1 MHPNTIPDVLMKY
14 IHDYENWWQFR
25 YDTAELMKPL
35 ASVRTKQGLLLGKL
49 SALGF
54 SVQTKTALESLS
66 LDILK
71 SSEIEG
77 EMLPLD
83 HVRSSLARRLGIEEA
98 GLPEP
103 SRYIEGIVDMMMDAT
118 HNYSAMLTDERLFG
132 WHNVLFPTGRSGL
145 YKIDVAK
152 YRTGDMQVVSGAM
165 GKERVHYQAPSAERV
180 PQEMKRFID
189 WVNKENSLDAVLK
202 AAIAHLWF
210 VTIHP
215 FDDGNG
221 RIARA
226 IADMLLARADDTP
239 LRFYSMSNIIC
250 QRRKSYY
257 EVLERTQH
265 GEGDIT
271 EWLLW
276 FLQSLDAAITETET
290 TLSSV
295 IRKASFWEQ
304 NDQATFNP
312 RQRKILNML
321 FNGFE
326 GNLNTGRWSRICK
339 CSRDTALHDV
349 NDLVAKGILKKG
361 EGGGRSTSYQL
372 V

>member
-1 MHPNTIPDVLMKY
+1 MY
-14 IHDYENWWQFR
+14 IHEYDNWWQFR
-25 YDTAELMKPL
+25 YDANALIAPL
-35 ASVRTKQGLLLGKL
+35 AHVRAMQGQLLGKL

-54 SVQTKTALESLS
+54 SIQSKTALENLS
-66 LDILK
+66 LNILK

-77 EMLPLD
+77 EILPLD

-118 HNYSAMLTDERLFG
+118 QNYALPLTDERLFG

-165 GKERVHYQAPSAERV
+165 GMERVHYQAPSAERI
-180 PQEMKRFID
+180 PQEMQRFFD
-189 WVNKENSLDAVLK
+189 WFNSKNDIDAVLK
-202 AAIAHLWF
+202 SAIAHLWF

-226 IADMLLARADDTP
+226 IADMLLARADGTP

-250 QRRKSYY
+250 QRRKYYY
-257 EVLERTQH
+257 EVLEHAQH
-265 GEGDIT
+265 GDGDIT

-276 FLQSLDAAITETET
+276 FLDS
-290 TLSSV
+290 LSSAIAATEATLTSV
-295 IRKASFWEQ
+295 IKKAKFWETYESI
-304 NDQATFNP
+304 DFNP

-321 FNGFE
+321 LDGFD

-339 CSRDTALHDV
+339 CSRDTALRDA
-349 NDLVAKGILKKG
+349 NDLIAKGVLKRN
-361 EGGGRSTSYQL
+361 ESGGRSTAYIL

>member
-1 MHPNTIPDVLMKY
+1 MTMY
-14 IHDYENWWQFR
+14 IHDYDNWWQFR
-25 YDTAELMKPL
+25 YDTSVLMKPL

-49 SALGF
+49 STLGF
-54 SVQTKTALESLS
+54 SVQAKTALASLS

-77 EMLPLD
+77 ERLPLD
-83 HVRSSLARRLGIEEA
+83 HIRSSLARRLGIEEA

-103 SRYIEGIVDMMMDAT
+103 SRYVDGIVDMMMDAT
-118 HNYSAMLTDERLFG
+118 RNYSAALTEERLFG

-145 YKIDVAK
+145 YKIDVAR

-165 GKERVHYQAPSAERV
+165 GKERIHYQAPSAERV
-180 PQEMKRFID
+180 PQEMKRFMD
-189 WVNKENSLDAVLK
+189 WVNEETNTDGVLK

-226 IADMLLARADDTP
+226 IADMLLTRADGTP

-250 QRRKSYY
+250 ERRKSYY
-257 EVLERTQH
+257 DVLERTQH
-265 GEGDIT
+265 GDGDIT

-276 FLQSLDAAITETET
+276 FLESLDAAIATTET
-290 TLSSV
+290 TLTSV
-295 IRKASFWEQ
+295 ISKAKFWEKNEQ
-304 NDQATFNP
+304 MDFNP
-312 RQRKILNML
+312 RQRKIINILL
-321 FNGFE
+321 DGFD
-326 GNLNTGRWSRICK
+326 GNLNTSRWSRICK
-339 CSRDTALHDV
+339 CSRDTALHDA
-349 NDLVAKGILKKG
+349 NDLVARGILKRSDS
-361 EGGGRSTSYQL
+361 GGRSTSYQL
-372 V
+372 A

>member
-1 MHPNTIPDVLMKY
+1 MY
-14 IHDYENWWQFR
+14 IHEYDNWWQFR
-25 YDTAELMKPL
+25 YDAEALIAPL
-35 ASVRTKQGLLLGKL
+35 AHTRAMQGQLLGKL

-54 SVQTKTALESLS
+54 SIQSKTALENLS
-66 LDILK
+66 LNILK

-77 EMLPLD
+77 EILPLD

-118 HNYSAMLTDERLFG
+118 QNYAMPLTDERLFG

-152 YRTGDMQVVSGAM
+152 YRTGEMQVVSGAM
-165 GKERVHYQAPSAERV
+165 GKERVHYQAPSAVRV
-180 PQEMKRFID
+180 PQEMKRLMD
-189 WVNKENSLDAVLK
+189 WVNKENDVDAVLK

-226 IADMLLARADDTP
+226 IADMLLARADGTP

-257 EVLERTQH
+257 EVLEYAQH
-265 GEGDIT
+265 GDGDIT

-276 FLQSLDAAITETET
+276 FLDSLSSAIATTEA

-295 IRKASFWEQ
+295 IKKAKFWET
-304 NDQATFNP
+304 NESIDFNP

-321 FNGFE
+321 LDGFE
-326 GNLNTGRWSRICK
+326 GNLNTSRWSRICK
-339 CSRDTALHDV
+339 CSRDTALHDA
-349 NDLVAKGILKKG
+349 NDLMAKGVLKRS
-361 EGGGRSTSYQL
+361 ESGGRSTAYVL
-372 V
+372 A

>member
-1 MHPNTIPDVLMKY
+1 MY
-14 IHDYENWWQFR
+14 IHDYDNWWQFS
-25 YDTAELMKPL
+25 YDASAIIKPL
-35 ASVRTKQGLLLGKL
+35 ASVRAKQGALLGKL

-54 SVQTKTALESLS
+54 SVQTKTALDNLS
-66 LDILK
+66 LNILK

-77 EMLPLD
+77 EKLPLD
-83 HVRSSLARRLGIEEA
+83 HVRSSLARRLGISEA

-103 SRYIEGIVDMMMDAT
+103 SRYVEGIVDMMMDAT
-118 HNYSAMLTDERLFG
+118 QNYYAPLSDERLFG

-165 GKERVHYQAPSAERV
+165 GMERVHYQAPSPERV

-189 WVNKENSLDAVLK
+189 WVNEDIDIDGVLK
-202 AAIAHLWF
+202 SAIAHLWF

-221 RIARA
+221 RIGRA
-226 IADMLLARADDTP
+226 IADMLLARADATP
-239 LRFYSMSNIIC
+239 MRFYSMSNIIC

-257 EVLERTQH
+257 DVLERTQH

-276 FLQSLDAAITETET
+276 YLDSLEAAIVNTEN

-295 IRKASFWEQ
+295 TRKADFWER
-304 NDQATFNP
+304 NKLMDLNP

-321 FNGFE
+321 LDGFE
-326 GNLNTGRWSRICK
+326 GKLNTSCWSRICK
-339 CSRDTALHDV
+339 CSRDTALHDA
-349 NDLVAKGILKKG
+349 NDLIEKGVLKKSDK
-361 EGGGRSTSYQL
+361 GGRSTAYQL
-372 V
+372 R

>member
-1 MHPNTIPDVLMKY
+1 MY
-14 IHDYENWWQFR
+14 IHEYDNWWQFK
-25 YDTAELMKPL
+25 YDANALIGSL
-35 ASVRTKQGLLLGKL
+35 AHTRALQGQLLGKL
-49 SALGF
+49 SAFGF
-54 SVQTKTALESLS
+54 SIQSKTALENLS
-66 LDILK
+66 LNILK

-83 HVRSSLARRLGIEEA
+83 HVRSSLARRLGIDEA

-118 HNYSAMLTDERLFG
+118 QNYMMPLTDERLFG

-152 YRTGDMQVVSGAM
+152 YRTGEMQVVSGAM
-165 GKERVHYQAPSAERV
+165 GKERIYYQAPPAECV
-180 PQEMKRFID
+180 PREMKRLID
-189 WVNKENSLDAVLK
+189 WVNSNNDVDAVLK

-226 IADMLLARADDTP
+226 IADMLLARADNTP

-257 EVLERTQH
+257 EVLEHAQH
-265 GEGDIT
+265 GDGDIT
-271 EWLLW
+271 EWLMW
-276 FLQSLDAAITETET
+276 FLDSLTSAITATEV

-295 IRKASFWEQ
+295 IKKAKFWETYA
-304 NDQATFNP
+304 NVDFNP

-321 FNGFE
+321 LDGFE
-326 GNLNTGRWSRICK
+326 GNLNTSRWSRICK
-339 CSRDTALHDV
+339 CSRDTALNDA
-349 NDLVAKGILKKG
+349 NDLISKGVLKRN
-361 EGGGRSTSYQL
+361 ESGGRSTAYIL

>member
-1 MHPNTIPDVLMKY
+1 MY
-14 IHDYENWWQFR
+14 IHEYDNWWQFR
-25 YDTAELMKPL
+25 YDATVIINSL
-35 ASVRTKQGLLLGKL
+35 ASVRSKQGELLGKL
-49 SALGF
+49 STLGF
-54 SVQTKTALESLS
+54 SVQTKTALENLS
-66 LDILK
+66 LDIMK

-77 EMLPLD
+77 EALPLD
-83 HVRSSLARRLGIEEA
+83 HVRSSLARRLGLEET

-103 SRYIEGIVDMMMDAT
+103 SRYVEGIVDMMMDAT
-118 HNYSAMLTDERLFG
+118 QNSSVPLTDERLFG

-152 YRTGDMQVVSGAM
+152 YRTGEMQVVSGAM
-165 GKERVHYQAPSAERV
+165 GKERIHYQAPSSERV
-180 PQEMKRFID
+180 PLEMKRFVD
-189 WVNKENSLDAVLK
+189 WVNEECDIDAVLK

-226 IADMLLARADDTP
+226 IADMLLARADGTP

-257 EVLERTQH
+257 DVLERTQH
-265 GEGDIT
+265 GDGEIT

-276 FLQSLDAAITETET
+276 FLESLDAAISTTET

-295 IRKASFWEQ
+295 MRKATFWEKNSQ
-304 NDQATFNP
+304 TDFNP
-312 RQRKILNML
+312 RQRKIINML
-321 FNGFE
+321 FDGFE
-326 GNLNTGRWSRICK
+326 GNLNTSRWSRICK
-339 CSRDTALHDV
+339 CSRNTALHDA
-349 NDLVAKGILKKG
+349 NDLMAKGILRKS
-361 EGGGRSTSYQL
+361 ESGGRSTSYLL

>member
-1 MHPNTIPDVLMKY
+1 MY
-14 IHDYENWWQFR
+14 IHEYDNWWQFR
-25 YDTAELMKPL
+25 YDVNALIATLGHTRAM
-35 ASVRTKQGLLLGKL
+35 QGQLLGKL

-54 SVQTKTALESLS
+54 SIQSKTALESLS
-66 LDILK
+66 LNIIK

-77 EMLPLD
+77 EKLPLE

-103 SRYIEGIVDMMMDAT
+103 SRYVEGIVDMMMDAT
-118 HNYSAMLTDERLFG
+118 QNYMMPLTNERLFG

-165 GKERVHYQAPSAERV
+165 GKERIHYQAPSAERV
-180 PQEMKRFID
+180 PQEMQKLIE
-189 WVNKENSLDAVLK
+189 WVNSENDIDAVLK
-202 AAIAHLWF
+202 SAIAHLWF

-226 IADMLLARADDTP
+226 LADMLLARADGTP

-257 EVLERTQH
+257 EVLEHAQH
-265 GEGDIT
+265 GDGDIT

-276 FLQSLDAAITETET
+276 FFDSLSSAIATTEA

-295 IRKASFWEQ
+295 IKKVRFWETHESL
-304 NDQATFNP
+304 DFNP

-321 FNGFE
+321 LDGFD

-339 CSRDTALHDV
+339 CSRDTALHDA
-349 NDLVAKGILKKG
+349 NDLVAKGVLKRS
-361 EGGGRSTSYQL
+361 ESGGRSTAYVL